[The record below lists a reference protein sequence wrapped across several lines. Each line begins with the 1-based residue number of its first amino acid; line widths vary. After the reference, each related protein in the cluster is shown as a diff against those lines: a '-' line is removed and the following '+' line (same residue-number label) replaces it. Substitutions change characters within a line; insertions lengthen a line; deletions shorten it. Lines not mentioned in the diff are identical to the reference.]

1 MKRRWLI
8 APTSIL
14 AVIVLAMALWLA
26 SPAIMVAAAKSM
38 LARYGI
44 DAVDMAIG
52 RPGATGVRIE
62 HLDLRDGDSGVQ
74 VALAGV
80 DVEYRLPALV
90 RGAVEAVTVED
101 ARIVLAPA
109 AAAAPLALPGALPGL
124 DPGDWL
130 RRIPPGGIAVER
142 LVVDGVGA
150 VGSVGPFRAQ
160 LNGNATSALL
170 LARPAPGAGS
180 DRMVELVADRGGRIN
195 GALAYED
202 PARAPALEFHL
213 VASGGEHR
221 RWDANL
227 ASALDD
233 LADWLLPWYQAP
245 VEPVGCG
252 VAVRM
257 RISENPLDALAVDAE
272 AGACRVDDV
281 RFTAAVLTGRFMR
294 TATGVASVTPLRLTV
309 AGWQS
314 PAASL
319 GSLAVESGVDVD
331 LGELQATV
339 PIGARARAADVA
351 LGGVT
356 AEVLS
361 ATLGET
367 MALSVGRPAGVAA
380 VDLDAFGAAWG
391 GLAAGSRG
399 GRADVAFAPGTD
411 VTVDARLAG
420 VVVEGD
426 GFRARL
432 PSLSMAFDGE
442 RLRLDAGAGDLEIDE
457 TSITATGIEAE
468 LPIDAGPAA
477 TLSAQAGEL
486 AVSATGYRARLED
499 AAMDLDFGDVLTGRV
514 EGSLAGLAPVTGS
527 FNAAVDG
534 TRGTFD
540 FVIDPVVLGEQPRRA
555 SALVEGWP
563 EGIDLV
569 AGTLAVRV
577 DGRWDPGGVRAG
589 SEVELSGGG
598 GVFDEVYFSDLA
610 TRLVL
615 DVFPELRTRE
625 PARVTV
631 GVADYGITVTGIDAT
646 VELSGEGGVAP
657 RIAARDVR
665 GSLFGG
671 TATVPGFDSARSR
684 FEVLLDDIDLA
695 ALVGEGRFPGLSM
708 TGRVGGRVPVDMRD
722 DGFHVEGGVIEN
734 TGPGVLH
741 YDPGDVGSGGGVD
754 ILFRSLRNFEF
765 DVLRAT
771 PDYRP
776 DGTLVLGVHMEGTSE
791 EIGRQQPIHFNINVE
806 QNVLQLFESLRLVGG
821 LNERIDRGVKE
832 YYERRSP

>member
-26 SPAIMVAAAKSM
+26 SPAIMVAAAKSV

-44 DAVDMAIG
+44 DVADMTIG

-62 HLDLRDGDSGVQ
+62 HLDLRDGGSGVQ

-80 DVEYRLPALV
+80 DVEYRLAALA

-124 DPGDWL
+124 DPGESL
-130 RRIPPGGIAVER
+130 RRIPPGGIAIER

-160 LNGNATSALL
+160 LNGNTTSALL
-170 LARPAPGAGS
+170 VAQPPPGAGS

-202 PARAPALEFHL
+202 PARSPALEFHL
-213 VASGGEHR
+213 VALEGEQR

-233 LADWLLPWYQAP
+233 LANWLRPWYQAP
-245 VEPVGCG
+245 VEPIGCSL
-252 VAVRM
+252 VVRM

-281 RFTAAVLTGRFMR
+281 RLTGAALTGRFMR
-294 TATGVASVTPLRLTV
+294 TANGVASITPMGITV
-309 AGWQS
+309 AGWHS
-314 PAASL
+314 SSASL
-319 GSLAVESGVDVD
+319 GGLTVESGVDVD
-331 LGELQATV
+331 LGALQATV
-339 PIGARARAADVA
+339 PLGARARATNVT

-356 AEVLS
+356 MGALS
-361 ATLGET
+361 ATLAEKL
-367 MALSVGRPAGVAA
+367 ALAVERPAGVAA
-380 VDLDAFGAAWG
+380 VELDAFGAAWG
-391 GLAAGSRG
+391 GLAARVGG
-399 GRADVAFAPGTD
+399 GRADVAFAPGAD
-411 VTVDARLAG
+411 VTVDARLAE
-420 VVVEGD
+420 VAVKGD
-426 GFRARL
+426 GFGARM

-442 RLRLDAGAGDLEIDE
+442 RLALDAGAGDLDLGE
-457 TSITATGIEAE
+457 TSIAAADIEAE
-468 LPIDAGPAA
+468 LPLAAGPPA
-477 TLSAQAGEL
+477 TVSARAGDL
-486 AVSATGYRARLED
+486 AVSAAGYRARLEG
-499 AAMDLDFGDVLTGRV
+499 AAMNLDLGDALTGRV
-514 EGSLAGLAPVTGS
+514 EGSLAGLAPLTGS
-527 FNAAVDG
+527 FNAGSDG
-534 TRGTFD
+534 ARGTFD
-540 FVIDPVVLGEQPRRA
+540 IVIDPVVLGEHPRRA
-555 SALVEGWP
+555 SELVEGWP
-563 EGIDLV
+563 DGVDLL
-569 AGTLAVRV
+569 AGTVAVRV
-577 DGRWDPGGVRAG
+577 EGSWDAGGVRAG
-589 SEVELSGGG
+589 AEVGLSGAG
-598 GVFDEVYFSDLA
+598 GVYDEVYFSELA
-610 TRLVL
+610 TRLEL
-615 DVFPELRTRE
+615 DVHPELRTRE
-625 PARVTV
+625 PARVTM

-646 VELSGEGGVAP
+646 VELAGASGGAP
-657 RIAARDVR
+657 RIVARDVH

-671 TATVPGFDSARSR
+671 TATVPGFDSARTR
-684 FEVLLDDIDLA
+684 FDVLLDDIDLA

-708 TGRVGGRVPVDMRD
+708 AGRVGGRVPVDMRE
-722 DGFHVEGGVIEN
+722 DGIHVEGGVIEN

-741 YDPGDVGSGGGVD
+741 YDPGNVGSGGGVD